1 MEVTNFWAHVA
12 STSIGI
18 IITML
23 GFWATFI
30 RHMVTKKEV
39 ANIVENQSQ
48 YTKDRSLIMQRLE
61 ENKDMQE
68 QFSKALWRNADVMNE
83 LKIQIA
89 TLGTTLTNLEERIDH
104 LPKQ

>member
-18 IITML
+18 IITMQFFGNL
-23 GFWATFI
+23 I

-39 ANIVENQSQ
+39 AGIVENQSQ
-48 YTKDRSLIMQRLE
+48 YTRDRSLIMQRLE
-61 ENKDMQE
+61 ENKQMQE

-104 LPKQ
+104 LPKH